1 MTFTTRIKDEITKE
15 LTNENRIELLAYL
28 KFTSTIDD
36 KITILIENASVARYI
51 FKLLKINY
59 NININLTIRTQKR
72 FKIQKIFILS
82 IKEKVDLIKEDISN
96 LIDNIESSSNEEI
109 RAYLKGV
116 FLASAS
122 INDPSKSKYHLEYL
136 VDEESDAKLIN
147 TLLLKLKFH
156 SKVIRRDKGYM
167 VYIKISEESFLEVVY
182 IKISEEISD
191 FIKMLGATNSLF
203 YYEDIRIYRDH
214 KNMVN
219 RLNNCEQANMEKSMK
234 TCREQLENIKYLRDN
249 DMLDLLDDKIKMVIS
264 YREKYPETTLNE
276 LANII
281 SYETETSITKSG
293 INHYF
298 RKIRDLVNKD
308 REKNFHK

>member
-28 KFTSTIDD
+28 KFTSVIDD

-59 NININLTIRTQKR
+59 NVDIKLTIRTQKR

-82 IKEKVDLIKEDISN
+82 IKEKVDSIKEDIYN
-96 LIDNIESSSNEEI
+96 LVENIENSSKEEI
-109 RAYLKGV
+109 SAFLKGV

-122 INDPSKSKYHLEYL
+122 INDPSKSKYHMEYL
-136 VDEESDAKLIN
+136 VDEESDAILIN
-147 TLLLKLKFH
+147 NLLLKLRFH
-156 SKVIRRDKGYM
+156 SKIIRRDKGYM
-167 VYIKISEESFLEVVY
+167 VYIKISEE
-182 IKISEEISD
+182 ISD
-191 FIKMLGATNSLF
+191 FIKLLGATNSLF

-234 TCREQLENIKYLRDN
+234 TCREQLENIQYLKDN
-249 DMLDLLDDKIKMVIS
+249 DMLDLLDDKIKMVIT
-264 YREKYPETTLNE
+264 YREKYPETTLSE
-276 LANII
+276 LADII

-298 RKIRDLVNKD
+298 RKIKDLVNKAK
-308 REKNFHK
+308 RGSE